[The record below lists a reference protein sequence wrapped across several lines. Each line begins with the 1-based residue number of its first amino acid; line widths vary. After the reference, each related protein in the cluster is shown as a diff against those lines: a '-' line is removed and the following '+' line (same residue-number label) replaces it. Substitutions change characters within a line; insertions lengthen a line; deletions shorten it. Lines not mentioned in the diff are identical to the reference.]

1 MTGSANEGDQ
11 TEQGDS
17 GRASAPTIEGL
28 VARLEAMAAQL
39 EEQRAEIGRLQAE
52 RPAPAAVAAPPGAK
66 RTPGAGRTT
75 DRRGLLRGLLAAGAA
90 TVALGASG
98 ARTAHAAARGTLV
111 GGSTVNYGLVATFG
125 VGDDPL
131 PFLPPLGSTA
141 HGVIGTESSG
151 APSPTFGS
159 GVLGLTSSSSRAGVQ
174 GLSNSYYGVYGQTGA
189 PGLGVGL
196 SAVIGTSA

>member
-11 TEQGDS
+11 TEQGHP
-17 GRASAPTIEGL
+17 GRASAPTIEAL

-52 RPAPAAVAAPPGAK
+52 RPAPAAVAAPPGAGQAGAK

-111 GGSTVNYGLVATFG
+111 GGSTANYGLVATFG

-131 PFLPPLGSTA
+131 PFLPPLGSTV
-141 HGVIGTESSG
+141 HGVIGTESNI
-151 APSPTFGS
+151 ARSPAFSS
-159 GVLGLTSSSSRAGVQ
+159 GVLGCSDDFVGVQ
-174 GLSNSYYGVYGQTGA
+174 GLSNS
-189 PGLGVGL
+189 
-196 SAVIGTSA
+196 